1 MLKYRE
7 DPENKIFLKVVGEIV
22 GLFKG
27 GLAILSIFSFRVV
40 GMDEVSVNFDV
51 FHQIEGHL

>member
-7 DPENKIFLKVVGEIV
+7 GPENKIFLKVVGQIV

-51 FHQIEGHL
+51 FHQFQGH